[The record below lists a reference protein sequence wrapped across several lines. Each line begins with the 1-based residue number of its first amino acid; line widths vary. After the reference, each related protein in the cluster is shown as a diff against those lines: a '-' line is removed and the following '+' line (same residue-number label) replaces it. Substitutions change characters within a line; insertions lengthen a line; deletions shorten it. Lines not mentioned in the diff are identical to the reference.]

1 MTAAW
6 KADLKRRYPRTRS
19 VPLREA
25 ASVVVAGGA
34 SVSEQPRDM
43 IAFDRA
49 AIVAAQLAF
58 EALDSADFAA
68 KGV

>member
-1 MTAAW
+1 
-6 KADLKRRYPRTRS
+6 
-19 VPLREA
+19 
-25 ASVVVAGGA
+25 
-34 SVSEQPRDM
+34 M